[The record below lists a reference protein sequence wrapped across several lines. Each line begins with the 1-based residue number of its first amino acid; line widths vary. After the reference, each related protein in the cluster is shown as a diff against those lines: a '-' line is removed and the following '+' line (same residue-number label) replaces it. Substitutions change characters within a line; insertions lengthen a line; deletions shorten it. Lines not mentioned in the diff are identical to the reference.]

1 MTERF
6 SLDANILFYVV
17 DSKAVRKHEIA
28 ALIATR
34 AVGGNCILAL
44 QAITEFF
51 AAVTRKRAMPYAEA
65 ASTAQHWMEVFPTV
79 AHTDAT
85 VQAALELAGKGRL
98 AIWDATLLTCLEANE
113 CRYLLT
119 EDMQDGAK
127 VGRMKIVN
135 PFTTALP
142 ESLAFLLGDD

>member
-17 DSKAVRKHEIA
+17 DSKAARKHEIA
-28 ALIATR
+28 SRITAR

-51 AAVTRKRAMPYAEA
+51 AAVSRRKSMSNAEA
-65 ASTAQHWMEVFPTV
+65 AAIAQNWMELFPTV

-85 VQAALELAGKGRL
+85 MQAALELAAKGNF
-98 AIWDATLLTCLEANE
+98 AIWDASLLTCLEAND
-113 CRYLLT
+113 CQYLLT
-119 EDMQDGAK
+119 EDPPRGAK
-127 VGRMKIVN
+127 IGRVKLVN
-135 PFTTALP
+135 PFAGAVP
-142 ESLAFLLGDD
+142 GPLAFLLDDD